1 MREFLL
7 RQMIATAN
15 GDLETANA
23 KSICNFAQQIYN
35 TVKLEMAFAQIKT
48 KLDVKQIDAVKW
60 TSESKTPKLRAA

>member
-7 RQMIATAN
+7 RQMVATAN
-15 GDLETANA
+15 GELEAPHA

-48 KLDVKQIDAVKW
+48 KLDVKQIEAVKW
-60 TSESKTPKLRAA
+60 TSDSKTPKLRAA